1 MHEEAMTTQMLSKT
15 DIQLKDDVLA
25 ELKWEPSVNEA
36 MIGVLV
42 KTGVVT
48 LTGTVEHWAE
58 KYAAERAVQRVHGV
72 LAVANELE
80 IQLTTLGERTDADI
94 AEAAAHAMLWHVF
107 VPRDR
112 VQVSAAR
119 GWLLLKGDVDWQYQK
134 VAAEEAVSH
143 LWGVKGVLNE
153 ITLAPAVSPED
164 VKKKIVAA
172 LERNALLES
181 EKITVEA
188 HSGRVTLKGTVAT
201 WAEKAEAG
209 AAAWSAPGVMHVE
222 NDIQIAW

>member
-1 MHEEAMTTQMLSKT
+1 
-15 DIQLKDDVLA
+15 
-25 ELKWEPSVNEA
+25 
-36 MIGVLV
+36 
-42 KTGVVT
+42 
-48 LTGTVEHWAE
+48 
-58 KYAAERAVQRVHGV
+58 
-72 LAVANELE
+72 
-80 IQLTTLGERTDADI
+80 
-94 AEAAAHAMLWHVF
+94 MLWHVF

-181 EKITVEA
+181 EKISVEA
-188 HSGRVTLKGTVAT
+188 HSGRVTLNGTVAT